1 MNTTLSRHRS
11 RVPDHQSII
20 GSNNPFLS
28 PSGPSTSNYTLS
40 DILTP
45 PRRCLGPKHWSSTRK
60 QRITGDGRADLISTP
75 STMTGVRALGNCIGT
90 SSSATE
96 RLGDVASSRRSPTRS
111 RDSTNRFSGV
121 HKHRAPRLSG
131 ERSNSK
137 HDDAAKHKR
146 KVSTGKIT
154 HDAHLVF
161 AKDALYHEATCKL
174 RYGPQHPGMR
184 AEQPFEKISMDPNSN
199 HRALSMDTT
208 LGGRHQADQ
217 IRKVPTLR
225 ALDGHARCCAADR
238 GSLQRQ
244 LEHRQLMQ
252 IEKKP
257 STMPT
262 SRLASLQS

>member
-1 MNTTLSRHRS
+1 
-11 RVPDHQSII
+11 
-20 GSNNPFLS
+20 
-28 PSGPSTSNYTLS
+28 
-40 DILTP
+40 
-45 PRRCLGPKHWSSTRK
+45 
-60 QRITGDGRADLISTP
+60 
-75 STMTGVRALGNCIGT
+75 MTGVRALGNCIGT

-121 HKHRAPRLSG
+121 HKHRAPRLLG

-184 AEQPFEKISMDPNSN
+184 AEHPFEKISMDPNSN

-252 IEKKP
+252 IEKNHQRCRPQGWHHCKVSYLP
-257 STMPT
+257 RTRLVIRPYSGHSKAHPATQMLPAKRMASIVSFART
-262 SRLASLQS
+262 SRNSQARMQLIQKKSKSPNSLVIDCQIGVIFHQVLQ